1 MERETPLTPPAAGET
16 YSKFP
21 LLPGDQSSDL
31 GVRFANIRRCSVVEV
46 SEVYVWP
53 EHLHTLTELMFALE
67 GDYVCA
73 LNGETVTVPP
83 GSAIMIQTG
92 DRHAD
97 CCRGKSVFLA
107 LVFSL
112 NGLLEKPGFDL
123 FEPGKAANRIFRFA
137 DSPHFLQILDAAA
150 AESKSAD
157 NPFRHK
163 ICSAFAEVLLW
174 KSFYC
179 LRERLSPSC
188 LSAFEEGVF
197 RRQVTEL
204 FTAHLNG
211 KLSVDE
217 MAAEFGM
224 SRRGLSYKFREQ
236 FRCGPA
242 RLFMAYKIRHAV
254 MLRERGMSAKEIAA
268 ALGFANQFHFSRVY
282 RTFARRDQ

>member
-1 MERETPLTPPAAGET
+1 MERETPVTPAAGAT

-21 LLPGDQSSDL
+21 LLPGDRPAEF
-31 GVRFANIRRCSVVEV
+31 GARFADIRRCSVVEV
-46 SEVYVWP
+46 SDVYTWP
-53 EHLHTLTELMFALE
+53 EHLHTLSELMFALE
-67 GDYVCA
+67 GDYVCS

-92 DRHAD
+92 DRHAE

-107 LVFSL
+107 LVFSM

-123 FEPGKAANRIFRFA
+123 FEPGRAADRVFRFA
-137 DSPHFLQILDAAA
+137 DSPHFTHLLDAAA
-150 AESKSAD
+150 AESKSAG
-157 NPFRHK
+157 NPFRNK

-179 LRERLSPSC
+179 LRERLSPCC
-188 LSAFEEGVF
+188 LSAFEEGFF
-197 RRQVTEL
+197 RRRVMEV
-204 FTAHLNG
+204 FTAHLSG

-224 SRRGLSYKFREQ
+224 SRRALSYKFREQ
-236 FRCGPA
+236 FGCGPA
-242 RLFMAYKIRHAV
+242 RFFMAYKIRHAA
-254 MLRERGMSAKEIAA
+254 MLRERGMSAKQIAA

-282 RTFARRDQ
+282 RNFSRGG